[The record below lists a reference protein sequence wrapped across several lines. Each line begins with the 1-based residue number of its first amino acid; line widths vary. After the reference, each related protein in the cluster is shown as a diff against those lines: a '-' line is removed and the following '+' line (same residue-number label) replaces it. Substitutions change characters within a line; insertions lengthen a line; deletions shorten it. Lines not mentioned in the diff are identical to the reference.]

1 MCIIIFSLISSFVQ
15 VTSCLNLFRQR
26 LSLHATPHC
35 GWRTRVVDSE
45 GGGWTW
51 WLDLRHKDFV
61 SGWVI
66 QTPQKWILCTS
77 GCLDI
82 ERYTRPLLLQW
93 HSPKRSV
100 SPSNFQIFWNVFCL
114 TLSASQSFGFS
125 SCSFNT
131 CVWKI
136 KSMDSTGETLVAFVK
151 LLSNLHLPLLG
162 KVIEL
167 VIKRS
172 ALPFSRRRQFK
183 YFPRP
188 HRQQLFKW
196 RSLVCDM
203 CKKVIFVIITAC
215 HYIKNISLNPKICLR
230 LRTRTGGSERILSP
244 AFSERLATYHWKN
257 PWKGSK
263 ISFKNTK

>member
-1 MCIIIFSLISSFVQ
+1 
-15 VTSCLNLFRQR
+15 
-26 LSLHATPHC
+26 
-35 GWRTRVVDSE
+35 
-45 GGGWTW
+45 
-51 WLDLRHKDFV
+51 
-61 SGWVI
+61 
-66 QTPQKWILCTS
+66 
-77 GCLDI
+77 
-82 ERYTRPLLLQW
+82 
-93 HSPKRSV
+93 
-100 SPSNFQIFWNVFCL
+100 
-114 TLSASQSFGFS
+114 
-125 SCSFNT
+125 
-131 CVWKI
+131 
-136 KSMDSTGETLVAFVK
+136 MDSTGETLVAFVK

-172 ALPFSRRRQFK
+172 ALPFSRRQQFK

-215 HYIKNISLNPKICLR
+215 HYQEYFFKSKICLR

-257 PWKGSK
+257 PWKCSE
-263 ISFKNTK
+263 ISFKKILNRGFLPCHSLFQVWAAPCTVYRHSCGPLERRDSESYLWIFNTM